1 MAKDQQIALIVDH
14 SPTVLHLLHN
24 QVEQHTPYIPQT
36 ARSLEDVQRFIE
48 EPSGDIAI
56 AVINLELRDAP
67 QGEAVDFLL
76 AKDIPCIVLTGTS
89 HIHIRNKYIEKNILA
104 FIEKSSPSTMDKV
117 LQEMNQY
124 HDNAYIKVLIVD
136 DSRTARNYTASLL
149 RQCNFQVLTATNGL
163 EALEIFKHNQDIE
176 LVITDFDMPS
186 MNGFELISNIRHTH
200 DPDSTVIVGMSTLT
214 TGAMTAH
221 FLNYGANDF
230 LRKPFHRAEFICRIN
245 GLMQMKKT
253 QDRLRQYQ
261 AHLEKRVKV
270 RTRYLRKA
278 VDELIE
284 QKKKT
289 ESAHR
294 ESILCLSSAAEMRDK
309 ETADHVHRMSEY
321 ATIIMEALDMPQDEL
336 ELVRD
341 AMPLHDVGKIGISD
355 TILLKEGPLTD
366 EEWDVMREHPV
377 IGETILS
384 TGTSE
389 LLKVG
394 KVISLSH
401 HEKWDGSGYPHGLA
415 GEDIPLYGRIAAIAD
430 VFDALTTA
438 RPYKKAFSQE
448 KAINIMTEGRGQHF
462 DPMLLD
468 LFLSNMAKVEGV
480 LKAYSPDLQPQ
491 QKSKVPSVG

>member
-1 MAKDQQIALIVDH
+1 MSQEQPTALIVDH

-24 QVEQHTPYIPQT
+24 KVEQNTPYIPKT
-36 ARSLEDVQRFIE
+36 LRSLEDVQLCIE
-48 EPSGDIAI
+48 EQQSIAI
-56 AVINLELRDAP
+56 AVINLELQDAP
-67 QGEAVDFLL
+67 QGEAVDYLL
-76 AKDIPCIVLTGTS
+76 ARDIPCIVLTGTS
-89 HIHIRNKYIEKNILA
+89 HMHIRNKYIEKNILA
-104 FIEKSSPSTMDKV
+104 FIEKSSPSTIDQV
-117 LQEMNQY
+117 LTEMNRYQE
-124 HDNAYIKVLIVD
+124 NADVKVLIVD

-149 RQCNFQVLTATNGL
+149 RQCNYGVLTAANGV
-163 EALEIFKHNQDIE
+163 EALEIFNQNIDIE
-176 LVITDFDMPS
+176 LIITDFDMPE
-186 MNGFELISNIRHTH
+186 MNGFELISTVRRSH
-200 DPDSTVIVGMSTLT
+200 DKDDTVIVGMSTLT

-253 QDRLRQYQ
+253 QDRFRQYQ
-261 AHLEKRVKV
+261 SHLEKRVKV

-309 ETADHVHRMSEY
+309 ETAEHVHRMSEY
-321 ATIIMEALDMPQDEL
+321 ATIVMEALEMPTDEVA
-336 ELVRD
+336 LVRD

-366 EEWDVMREHPV
+366 DEWVIMKKHPE

-401 HEKWDGSGYPHGLA
+401 HEKWDGSGYPYGLK

-438 RPYKKAFSQE
+438 RPYKKAFSVE
-448 KAINIMTEGRGQHF
+448 KAINIMEEGRGQHF
-462 DPMLLD
+462 DPMLLE
-468 LFLSNMAKVEGV
+468 LFLQNMDKVLDV
-480 LKAYSPDLQPQ
+480 LRRYNGDDTVATPNPITEE
-491 QKSKVPSVG
+491 V